1 MAMTWTAPEAL
12 WLLAVIPLVWIARR
26 FGRINFEPRQQIV
39 QAAVRSLLLTALVL
53 ALARPVIST
62 GSSRLSVVY
71 LVDAS
76 HSISSRAIGEAAD
89 RIDALTRDV
98 RPDHTRIVAFGAD
111 VLVLEDSGALR
122 RLAAHDPDAG
132 QPAPLKQDGTDV
144 ERALRQ
150 ARAEIAPGHVGRI
163 VLFSD
168 GQPTGGDVESA
179 LAHLAADGI
188 AVSVEPLAP
197 RDLGDVWVDRLLLP
211 DRLTAGAL
219 VTATVEIGSQRSGNA
234 VVELR
239 SGDTVLASRTVDVV
253 PGATP
258 VALDVTLP
266 EPGTQIVDAAVSIAG
281 DPLPTNN
288 QLSREAAVRARP
300 RVLYVEGTPASA
312 KYLVN
317 ALEQSGFDV
326 TVRAPAGLPIS
337 GDDLAPWDVLILSD
351 VAREQIPDAAM
362 GAIARWVEHDGGGL
376 LVAGGDSVFG
386 EGAPGTPAGYRNT
399 ELERLTPVT
408 FERKDE
414 PEVALIIVLDK
425 SWSMAGSVME
435 LCKAAAQAAI
445 DVLADEQSVGVVTF
459 NDGFN
464 WDVTLRN
471 VGKHRDAIRKAV
483 AAIEPS
489 GHTLIFPAIEQAYN
503 ALKDARARAKHVVL
517 LSDGRSYPDD
527 YEGLL
532 KKMVEAKMTVS
543 SIAVGPAADVELLT
557 NIAKW
562 GKGRSYVVEDAKEV
576 PQIFVKEAKDAAT
589 PSFDEKSLKP
599 VIKARGFLSGIDFT
613 RAPSLRGRTAT
624 VVKDT
629 ALELLA
635 TEEGDPLLAFW
646 PIGLGRSAV
655 FASDVK
661 DRWASDWLRWRG
673 YGPFFSSV
681 VHALERQRPL
691 PVALTITE
699 GPIRAGARPI
709 TATIESRDAHGRY
722 RDQLRPAVVVRAGDG
737 TTSRQIARQ
746 IAPGRYEARVVA
758 DARQRLTIS
767 VEDVPDGGATRIVV
781 PDVYAEYR
789 FRQPD
794 QARLA
799 AIAQATGGVVNPT
812 AASLREAAETPR
824 AARRALW
831 PALVVVGLALWLVD
845 ILLRRI
851 RFAGEVSPAT
861 VTPAMRSEARG
872 A

>member
-1 MAMTWTAPEAL
+1 MALTWTAPEAL

-26 FGRINFEPRQQIV
+26 FGRINFEPRQQMV
-39 QAAVRSLLLTALVL
+39 QAAVRSLLLAALAL
-53 ALARPVIST
+53 ALARPVVSM
-62 GSSRLSVVY
+62 GSSRLSIVY
-71 LVDAS
+71 LVDVS
-76 HSISSRAIGEAAD
+76 HSIASRAMTDAAD
-89 RIDALTRDV
+89 RIDALTRETGS
-98 RPDHTRIVAFGAD
+98 DHSRIVAFGAD
-111 VLVLEDSGALR
+111 VLVLEDTAALR
-122 RLAAHDPDAG
+122 RVAAHDPDAG
-132 QPAPLKQDGTDV
+132 QPSPVKQDGTDL

-150 ARAEIAPGHVGRI
+150 ARAEVAPGHVGRI

-168 GQPTGGDVESA
+168 GHPTGGDLESA
-179 LAHLAADGI
+179 LARLAADGI
-188 AVSVEPLAP
+188 SVSVEPLAP
-197 RDLGDVWVDRLLLP
+197 RDLGDVWVDRIVLP

-219 VTATVEIGSQRSGNA
+219 VTATVEIGSQRGVSG

-239 SGDTVLASRTVDVV
+239 VGDTVLASRAVDFAV
-253 PGATP
+253 GATP
-258 VALDVTLP
+258 VALDITLP
-266 EPGTQIVDAAVSIAG
+266 DPGTQVIDAMVSVAN

-300 RVLYVEGTPASA
+300 RVLYVEGAPASA
-312 KYLVN
+312 RYLQN
-317 ALEQSGFDV
+317 ALDQSGFEV
-326 TVRAPAGLPIS
+326 AVRPPSALPAASEGLAS
-337 GDDLAPWDVLILSD
+337 WDVLILSD
-351 VAREQIPDAAM
+351 VAREQISAAAM
-362 GAIARWVEHDGGGL
+362 AAIARWVEHDGGGL

-386 EGAPGTPAGYRNT
+386 EGSPGTPAGYRNT

-459 NDGFN
+459 NDGYN

-489 GHTLIFPAIEQAYN
+489 GHTLIFPAVEQAFK
-503 ALKDARARAKHVVL
+503 ALQDARARAKHVVL

-599 VIKARGFLSGIDFT
+599 VVKARGFLSGVDFT
-613 RAPSLRGRTAT
+613 KAPSLRGRTAT

-673 YGPFFSSV
+673 YGPFFASV
-681 VHALERQRPL
+681 VHALERQRPW
-691 PVALTITE
+691 PVALTIVQ
-699 GPIRAGARPI
+699 GAVRAGARPI
-709 TATIESRDAHGRY
+709 TATIESRDAHGGY
-722 RDQLRPAVVVRAGDG
+722 RDQLRPVVVVRAGDG
-737 TTSRQIARQ
+737 ATSRQTARQ

-767 VEDVPDGGATRIVV
+767 VEDVPEGSATRVIV

-789 FRQPD
+789 FRPAD

-799 AIAQATGGVVNPT
+799 AIAQATGGIVSPT
-812 AASLREAAETPR
+812 AASLREAGDRPR

-831 PALVVVGLALWLVD
+831 PAIVIAGLALWLLD
-845 ILLRRI
+845 ILLRRV
-851 RFAGEVSPAT
+851 RFAGDVSPAT
-861 VTPAMRSEARG
+861 VSPALPSEPRRV
-872 A
+872 